1 MTTQAEARVR
11 ALLIVRGGHADDA
24 SLATHNA
31 YPQTL
36 SGGANEA
43 MT

>member
-36 SGGANEA
+36 SGSANEA